1 MKKGLMCTAIILVL
15 FLVPFSDTSAQEK
28 ESDPMKSAA
37 EIMAKFIEENGST
50 AAKDKFKELVALKDV
65 EYSFK
70 ESEFLS
76 LGYDLLRAGKTVDAL
91 EVFKLT
97 SEIFPDSYNAYM
109 SLGRAYRK
117 IGDHEQD
124 RKSVEKAFALQN
136 RSLLAAFLKKNKDN
150 LAKTADEVIERHLK
164 AIGGRQNLEKIKTM
178 VITYSGYDSIDQDTL
193 ITRYYKFPHFI
204 RQDNA
209 DTGISIATDRD
220 KVWRISPGKWEE
232 LTDSNWVYVPDIYGD
247 FIDYSASGITYDLLG
262 AESIDRHIYYHLV
275 KKYADGETRD
285 YYFSAETGLF
295 RIERR
300 DFGVGK
306 DIKSHWDYRHHEG
319 ILIPHLFVVTLDIG
333 FGQTHGGI
341 LKDIKI
347 NVLLEDSLFHKN
359 EK

>member
-1 MKKGLMCTAIILVL
+1 MKNGLLCTAIIMLLL
-15 FLVPFSDTSAQEK
+15 FVSLSESSAQEE
-28 ESDPMKSAA
+28 ESHTMKSAA
-37 EIMAKFIEENGST
+37 EIMTKFIEENGSI
-50 AAKDKFKELVALKDV
+50 AARDKFKELVALKDV
-65 EYSFK
+65 DYSFK
-70 ESEFLS
+70 EKEFLS
-76 LGYDLLRAGKTVDAL
+76 LGYNLLRSGKTVDAI
-91 EVFKLT
+91 EVFKMT
-97 SEIFPDSYNAYM
+97 AEVFPHSYNTYM
-109 SLGRAYRK
+109 SLGRVYRK
-117 IGDHEQD
+117 IGDYDQD
-124 RKSVEKAFALQN
+124 RKSVEKAFELEN
-136 RSLLAAFLKKNKDN
+136 RQRLAGFLKKNKET
-150 LAKTADEVIERHLK
+150 LAKTANEVIERHLK

-178 VITYSGYDSIDQDTL
+178 AISYAALDSIDQDSL
-193 ITRYYKFPHFI
+193 ITRYYKFPNFI
-204 RQDNA
+204 RQDNE
-209 DTGISIATDRD
+209 DTGISIATDGE
-220 KVWRISPGKWEE
+220 KVWQITSGKWEE
-232 LTDSNWVYVPDIYGD
+232 LTNSNWIYVPDIYGD
-247 FIDYSASGITYDLLG
+247 FIDYSSSGITYNLLG
-262 AESIDRHIYYHLV
+262 VEAIDRHIYYHLV